1 MATSVGDRKPPNPAS
16 GRIKE
21 LDMDAWPISKI
32 LRDVSQ
38 EWGDEW
44 SAKLTCPQ
52 CGSLEQLTGTPFELD
67 SSDSYGAGWDGR
79 GNLLIVPIEGECG
92 HKWDFCFGFH
102 KGQTV
107 VFARQTHR
115 PVSPEGA

>member
-1 MATSVGDRKPPNPAS
+1 
-16 GRIKE
+16 
-21 LDMDAWPISKI
+21 MDAWPISKI